1 MIKVAIN
8 GFGRIGREFF
18 RQASKVDNLQIVAI
32 NDLSDKENLE
42 YLLNYDSAHGRFNF
56 SLENVNFYQEKDPEN
71 LPWGELEVD
80 IVLESTGFFREYE
93 LAEKHIK
100 AGAKK
105 VVVSAPSKDI
115 PTVLMGVNDSELE
128 KYQIS
133 SNASC
138 TTNAIAATLYAL
150 DNFVGVKKAI
160 LSTTHSYTSTQRL
173 VDSPNSKDFRRGRA
187 AAVNI
192 IPTSTGAARATT
204 KVLTSLDQ
212 KFDGIALR
220 VPTITGSIADLTL
233 LLERQSSKEEINAF
247 LKEKAQ
253 NELKGI
259 LDYSEEDLV
268 SSDIIG
274 KEVAATL
281 DAKMT
286 MLVDGDLLK
295 LLLWYDN
302 ESGYVS
308 TLIKHVLKSA
318 ESIN

>member
-18 RQASKVDNLQIVAI
+18 RQASKINDLKIVAI

-42 YLLNYDSAHGRFNF
+42 YLLNYDSAHGHFNF
-56 SLENVNFYQEKDPEN
+56 SLESINFYQEKDPEN
-71 LPWGELEVD
+71 LPWGELGID
-80 IVLESTGFFREYE
+80 IVLESTGFFKEYE

-100 AGAKK
+100 AGAKR

-128 KYQIS
+128 KHQIS

-173 VDSPNSKDFRRGRA
+173 VDSPNSKDYRRGRA

-192 IPTSTGAARATT
+192 IPTSTGAAKATT

-220 VPTITGSIADLTL
+220 VPTITGSIADLTV
-233 LLERQSSKEEINAF
+233 LLERQSSKEEINTF

-308 TLIKHVLKSA
+308 TLVKHVLKSA
-318 ESIN
+318 ESIK

>member
-56 SLENVNFYQEKDPEN
+56 SLCDINFYQEKDPEN
-71 LPWGELEVD
+71 LPWGELGVD

-93 LAEKHIK
+93 LAKKHIK

-115 PTVLMGVNDSELE
+115 PTVLMGVNDSDLE

-150 DNFVGVKKAI
+150 DNLAGVKKAI

-192 IPTSTGAARATT
+192 IPTSTGAAKATT

-220 VPTITGSIADLTL
+220 VPTITGSIADLTV

-247 LKEKAQ
+247 LKEKAE

-286 MLVDGDLLK
+286 MLVDGNLLK